1 MPGVAWGSRQCLRV
15 TPIWWLHKREEMMG
29 EGPWLVAG
37 RGRGTRVSLTLG
49 GGVLKTER
57 RQGRSV
63 LGFDGLPLFRIPETW
78 P

>member
-1 MPGVAWGSRQCLRV
+1 MSPGDTHLVASQKGRDDGGGALAGC
-15 TPIWWLHKREEMMG
+15 G
-29 EGPWLVAG
+29 EGA
-37 RGRGTRVSLTLG
+37 RNQRVSLTLG